1 MGISLKKGQ
10 GVSLKKDG
18 KTLSQVTVG
27 LGWDV
32 AKPKGLLNRLLKK
45 SEDYD
50 LDAICFMLDAN
61 GHVADLG
68 SLKDGHP
75 TLVGGDIVFFNSL
88 KHKSGAVRLTGDN
101 RTGAGD
107 GDDEQI
113 IVNLGEMPDRY
124 HRLVFIVS
132 IYEGNKRNQNFGGVE
147 NAYIRAV
154 DKSGAELARF
164 DISGSASFS
173 GYHSITF
180 AEVVRSG
187 SEWEFKAI
195 GNPHPTDSLVTHLK
209 HYLPSR

>member
-1 MGISLKKGQ
+1 MGVSLKKGQ

-18 KTLSQVTVG
+18 RTLSQVTIG

-32 AKPKGLLNRLLKK
+32 VKPKGLLNRLLKK
-45 SEDYD
+45 GEDYA
-50 LDAICFMLDAN
+50 LDAICFMLNAN

-68 SLKDGHP
+68 TLGDGKP

-88 KHKSGAVRLTGDN
+88 QHKSGAVKLTGDN

-113 IVNLGEMPDRY
+113 IVNLSDIPDQY
-124 HRLVFIVS
+124 QRLVFIVA
-132 IYEGNKRNQNFGGVE
+132 IYQGETRSQNFGGVE

-164 DISGSASFS
+164 DISGNTSFAA
-173 GYHSITF
+173 YHSITF
-180 AEVVRSG
+180 AEVVRTDG
-187 SEWEFKAI
+187 SWEFKAI
-195 GNPHPTDSLVTHLK
+195 GNPHETDSLVTHLK
-209 HYLPSR
+209 LYLPKR